1 MKNILLISLKKKEIK
16 NQSIN
21 LYKIFNKILIII
33 ILLVLYNKSFNKINY
48 LNEINH
54 NYLKFQKD
62 LNLSLNDKLSKKIRI
77 GFYTYSLKNGGLQRL
92 TSLIINFISK
102 IKIYDIYLFT
112 KIPKQNNEYIIPDN
126 IPRTVIEKPKI
137 NNLIKQAFKN
147 KIDILIYNFFN
158 SSEINLLNNIKN
170 LTVIFYIH
178 QSFLY
183 WIYYNYTSFK
193 SLYKAY
199 QKSKYVISLVPFEND
214 YLFKKWG
221 ISSILMNN
229 FISYDFN
236 SVIPSDLSSKII
248 LMIGRAEDKL
258 KRFELGIKAMKYI
271 GQEIPE
277 CLMKIISEIL
287 HYSRLK
293 NLIKEINKKYQNIK
307 FVGYSSM
314 PEFYYKNA
322 SLHIFPSIS
331 EAFPLVLCETKI
343 YGIPNILIGLDYLSI
358 SNGGTI
364 IIYDDE
370 PESIAKE
377 AIKILKNETLRKNL
391 GKEARNS
398 MKYFQNEL
406 ILKKWNKIILSIY
419 HGNNSYQKL
428 RVEDKKIPDNISIKI
443 INNQINLFKKRNI
456 TKKNITFNDILNFTF
471 MENLM

>member
-1 MKNILLISLKKKEIK
+1 
-16 NQSIN
+16 
-21 LYKIFNKILIII
+21 
-33 ILLVLYNKSFNKINY
+33 
-48 LNEINH
+48 
-54 NYLKFQKD
+54 
-62 LNLSLNDKLSKKIRI
+62 
-77 GFYTYSLKNGGLQRL
+77 
-92 TSLIINFISK
+92 
-102 IKIYDIYLFT
+102 
-112 KIPKQNNEYIIPDN
+112 
-126 IPRTVIEKPKI
+126 
-137 NNLIKQAFKN
+137 
-147 KIDILIYNFFN
+147 
-158 SSEINLLNNIKN
+158 
-170 LTVIFYIH
+170 
-178 QSFLY
+178 
-183 WIYYNYTSFK
+183 
-193 SLYKAY
+193 
-199 QKSKYVISLVPFEND
+199 
-214 YLFKKWG
+214 
-221 ISSILMNN
+221 
-229 FISYDFN
+229 
-236 SVIPSDLSSKII
+236 
-248 LMIGRAEDKL
+248 
-258 KRFELGIKAMKYI
+258 MKYI